1 MLTILTPGAF
11 DALANG
17 VAPIGLRLVQDSSI
31 ASQEVLRMLSDL
43 NRGVDEEFSPSAWLI
58 VEDGEV
64 VGLCSITRPPENGDV
79 HIGYGVAPWREGRG
93 YTTAAISELLRWAR
107 GDARVRNISA
117 ETAGDNIGSHRVLE
131 RNGFVQSGERVDPE
145 DGPLICWTIATT

>member
-79 HIGYGVAPWREGRG
+79 HIGYACGRG
-93 YTTAAISELLRWAR
+93 KPASPSGSGRLRSR
-107 GDARVRNISA
+107 QR
-117 ETAGDNIGSHRVLE
+117 
-131 RNGFVQSGERVDPE
+131 
-145 DGPLICWTIATT
+145 